1 MPRSIDCGGQN
12 LVLSRSRVKYGSRV
26 DYCID
31 LSYVFITFITGKHI
45 LVKHISC
52 DKANSE
58 QVRELRACL
67 IKCDGVARDYDPFC
81 VCVSPM
87 S

>member
-26 DYCID
+26 DYRID
-31 LSYVFITFITGKHI
+31 LSYVFIIAKHI

-52 DKANSE
+52 DKANSRH
-58 QVRELRACL
+58 V
-67 IKCDGVARDYDPFC
+67 
-81 VCVSPM
+81 
-87 S
+87 